1 MDEARLISL
10 IKKHVRHEISKMQVN
25 RIVKTEIDNLN
36 IEDLIRKIVKEELSK
51 LLEEN
56 NSSLNV

>member
-1 MDEARLISL
+1 
-10 IKKHVRHEISKMQVN
+10 MQVN

-36 IEDLIRKIVKEELSK
+36 IEELIRKIVKEELSK

-56 NSSLNV
+56 NSFLNI